1 VNRVVSSVAS
11 RAERRRAF
19 RLVMRREVVERGRD
33 RGFLISTGVTLT
45 IVLIAVLI
53 GALSVDKNKTPSF
66 TVGFAG
72 PLAAQEQ
79 AYAQAHAADYKLNL
93 TSSVVTDEAG
103 AARQVA
109 AGNLDALVSPSGI
122 TVKTSLDT
130 TLGALLKVTDTTA
143 QAYQRLQAAGIDPT
157 KVAQAAAVPAP
168 STQVLQPKDPRSGE
182 RRGIA
187 VIGSILLFAQLIA
200 YCTWVAMGV
209 VEEKSSRVVE
219 VLLAAVPSR
228 SLLAGKVF
236 GIGLLGLVQL
246 FLTVVVGLG
255 VGAATGALHLSTTAF
270 QAAGIV
276 VVWFILGYAFYAS
289 AFAAVASRVSRQ
301 EDLQSA
307 TQPLNLLIMIGYFA
321 VFPAVSNPDA
331 GWVRVLSL
339 VPPFSILLQPVRI
352 AGGDAAWWQ
361 SAVAVVLMLLLTAGI
376 IRAAA
381 RIYENSVLRFG
392 SKVTLRTAWAASA
405 AGSPEEG
412 RA

>member
-1 VNRVVSSVAS
+1 MSSTVTRPEARRV
-11 RAERRRAF
+11 F
-19 RLVMRREVVERGRD
+19 RLVARREIVERGRD
-33 RGFLISTGVTLT
+33 RGFLISTGVTLG

-53 GALSVDKNKTPSF
+53 GSLSVNKNKTPSF

-79 AYAQAHAADYKLNL
+79 AYAQAHAADYKLKL
-93 TSSVVTDEAG
+93 TSTLVTDEAG
-103 AARQVA
+103 GERLVD
-109 AGNLDALVSPSGI
+109 AGSLDALVSPSGI
-122 TVKTSLDT
+122 AVKTSLDT
-130 TLGALLKVTDTTA
+130 TLGALLNVSSTTV
-143 QAYQRLQAAGIDPT
+143 QAYQRLQAAGLDPAE
-157 KVAQAAAVPAP
+157 VARAAAVPAP
-168 STQVLQPKDPRSGE
+168 ATQVLQPKDPNSGE

-187 VIGSILLFAQLIA
+187 LIGSILLFAQLIA

-236 GIGLLGLVQL
+236 GIGVLGLAQL
-246 FLTVVVGLG
+246 FLTVAVGLG
-255 VGAATGALHLSTTAF
+255 VGTATGALHLSTTAF

-276 VVWFILGYAFYAS
+276 VVWFVLGYAFYAS
-289 AFAAVASRVSRQ
+289 AYAAVASRVSRQ

-321 VFPAVSNPDA
+321 VFPAASHPDA
-331 GWVRVLSL
+331 GWVKTLSL
-339 VPPFSILLQPVRI
+339 IPPFSILLQPLRI

-392 SKVTLRTAWAASA
+392 SKVTLRSAWAS
-405 AGSPEEG
+405 SRER

>member
-1 VNRVVSSVAS
+1 MS
-11 RAERRRAF
+11 RAESRRAF
-19 RLVMRREVVERGRD
+19 RLVMRREIVERGRD

-53 GALSVDKNKTPSF
+53 GALSVNKNKVPSF

-79 AYAQAHAADYKLNL
+79 SYAEGHAADYKVHL

-103 AARQVA
+103 ARQLVA
-109 AGNLDALVSPSGI
+109 DGKLDALVGTSGI

-130 TLGALLKVTDTTA
+130 SLGALLNVTTTTA
-143 QAYQRLQAAGIDPT
+143 QAYQRLQAAGIDPD

-168 STQVLQPKDPRSGE
+168 ATQVLQPKDPHNGE
-182 RRGIA
+182 RRAIA

-209 VEEKSSRVVE
+209 VEEKASRVVE
-219 VLLAAVPSR
+219 VLLATVPSR

-236 GIGLLGLVQL
+236 GIGALGLAQL

-255 VGAATGALHLSTTAF
+255 VGAASGALHLSTTAF

-289 AFAAVASRVSRQ
+289 AYAAVASRVSRQ

-307 TQPLNLLIMIGYFA
+307 TQPLNLLIMIGYFT
-321 VFPAVSNPDA
+321 VFPAISQPDA

-361 SAVAVVLMLLLTAGI
+361 SAVAVALMLLLTAGI

-392 SKVTLRTAWAASA
+392 SKVTLKTAWAAS
-405 AGSPEEG
+405 SREG